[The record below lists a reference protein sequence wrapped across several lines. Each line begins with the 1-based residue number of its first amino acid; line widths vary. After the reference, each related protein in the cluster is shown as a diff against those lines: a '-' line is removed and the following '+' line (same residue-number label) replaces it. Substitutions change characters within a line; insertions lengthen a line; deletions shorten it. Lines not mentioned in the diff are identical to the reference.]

1 MRPSAEKNRG
11 RPVRGRARRRRRAGC
26 TATAARSPSRWT
38 TAQSSATHSRIWNRR
53 RARSPSCRDPCSRP
67 RRGSPG
73 PGTPAACARTAP
85 ASPFAPNRIPPPA
98 TALPARRASPS
109 RPAGGRSP
117 SLRGNPGVN
126 RAFVRPCSIRWL
138 IFAFIA
144 TDLQL
149 HLSEILPPPRPGPP
163 TSSPW
168 PGRGRGGR
176 AVGKRVAARPV
187 ASHVADNTAQE
198 TSMAELQDNL
208 LPPTFNR
215 LAWSNLA
222 AQFAE
227 QIALA
232 AAPIVAVLLLGVGEG
247 QTGLLQT
254 ALTLPFI
261 LFAIPA
267 GLLAD
272 RISRRWLMAGSEAL
286 RAAALLGVLLLIWL
300 GLLTL
305 PLLALLG
312 FIAVC
317 GTVAYSVAA
326 PALVPSLVLPN
337 SLPAANARIEL
348 ARTVAFASGPALGG
362 VLVGWVGAAP
372 AFGFAAA
379 LSVSA
384 VVLLSGIYEPPREPA
399 PRRHPL
405 QEIKEG
411 AAFVLHHPLLRPVF
425 ATQFIFNIASFLVL
439 AVFVPYA
446 IRRLGLSAS
455 GVGTTLAMY
464 GVGMVVG
471 ALAATRVMKRLAF
484 GTVIGLGPVTGFV
497 AAAVMALTTVIA
509 TPLLAGLSF
518 FLLGVGP
525 ILWVISTTTLRQ
537 SVTPPSLLGRVSAI
551 NIMSYGARP
560 VGSALGAIVG
570 GLYSAEAC
578 LYLAVV
584 IFGAQALVILMSPA
598 VSLARQPQ
606 MVGEPVKALRA
617 C

>member
-1 MRPSAEKNRG
+1 MSA
-11 RPVRGRARRRRRAGC
+11 
-26 TATAARSPSRWT
+26 AADT
-38 TAQSSATHSRIWNRR
+38 
-53 RARSPSCRDPCSRP
+53 P
-67 RRGSPG
+67 R
-73 PGTPAACARTAP
+73 
-85 ASPFAPNRIPPPA
+85 
-98 TALPARRASPS
+98 LPA
-109 RPAGGRSP
+109 
-117 SLRGNPGVN
+117 
-126 RAFVRPCSIRWL
+126 
-138 IFAFIA
+138 
-144 TDLQL
+144 
-149 HLSEILPPPRPGPP
+149 
-163 TSSPW
+163 
-168 PGRGRGGR
+168 
-176 AVGKRVAARPV
+176 
-187 ASHVADNTAQE
+187 
-198 TSMAELQDNL
+198 
-208 LPPTFNR
+208 TFNR

-222 AQFAE
+222 AQSAE

-232 AAPIVAVLLLGVGEG
+232 AAPIVAVLMLGVGEG

-272 RISRRWLMAGSEAL
+272 RISRRWVMAGSEAL
-286 RAAALLGVLLLIWL
+286 RAAALAGILLLIWL
-300 GLLTL
+300 GQMTL
-305 PLLALLG
+305 PLLSLLG

-326 PALVPSLVLPN
+326 PALVPSLVT
-337 SLPAANARIEL
+337 SQQLPAANARIEL

-379 LSVSA
+379 LSVIA
-384 VVLLSGIYEPPREPA
+384 VVLLSGIYEPARAPA

-425 ATQFIFNIASFLVL
+425 ITQFIFNTASFLLL

-446 IRRLGLSAS
+446 VRRLGLSAT
-455 GVGTTLAMY
+455 GVGMTLGMY
-464 GVGMVVG
+464 GVGMVAG
-471 ALAATRVMKRLAF
+471 ALAATRVMKRLDF

-497 AAAVMALTTVIA
+497 AAVVMALTTIVP
-509 TPLLAGLSF
+509 TPWLAGLSF

-560 VGSALGAIVG
+560 LGSALGAIVG
-570 GLYSAEAC
+570 GLYGAETC
-578 LYLAVV
+578 LYLAAI
-584 IFGAQALVILMSPA
+584 IFGAQALVILLSPA
-598 VSLARQPQ
+598 VSLARQPD
-606 MVGEPVKALRA
+606 MVGDGPNALRA